1 MSDSMRFPGGQSGIS
16 YVEVLIAAALIAVSL
31 APMMDAVR
39 TASIS
44 AGVHEEAAVQNLH
57 LIATLED
64 VLAEPF
70 SSLEAA
76 AIAAGSES
84 TITSYSD
91 LSGSTNRRLVF
102 LSLYDG
108 DNADTDNNPF
118 TGTDRGLMWVRVEI
132 EGTVQAFETLIN
144 Q

>member
-1 MSDSMRFPGGQSGIS
+1 MKKPRRFRGRQAGIS
-16 YVEVLIAAALIAVSL
+16 YIEVLIAAALIAVSL
-31 APMMDAVR
+31 VPMMDAVR
-39 TASIS
+39 TASVS
-44 AGVHEEAAVQNLH
+44 AGVHEGAAVQNLH

-76 AIAAGSES
+76 ATAAGSES
-84 TITSYSD
+84 ALTSYSD
-91 LSGSTNRRLVF
+91 SAGSSNRRLVF

-108 DNADTDNNPF
+108 DNADTDDDPF
-118 TGTDRGLMWVRVEI
+118 TGTDQGLMWVRVEI
-132 EGTVQAFETLIN
+132 EDTAQTIETLIR

>member
-1 MSDSMRFPGGQSGIS
+1 MKKPGRYRRRQSGIS

-31 APMMDAVR
+31 VPMMNAVR
-39 TASIS
+39 TATIS
-44 AGVHEEAAVQNLH
+44 TGAHEDAAVQNLH

-76 AIAAGSES
+76 ATAAGSES
-84 TITSYSD
+84 TLTSYSD
-91 LSGSTNRRLVF
+91 LAGSTNRRLVF

-108 DNADTDNNPF
+108 DDADTDNDPF
-118 TGTDRGLMWVRVEI
+118 TGTDQGLMWVRVEI
-132 EGTVQAFETLIN
+132 EGTVQAIETLIN

>member
-1 MSDSMRFPGGQSGIS
+1 MTRPRRYRGGQSGIT

-31 APMMDAVR
+31 VPMMDAVR

-44 AGVHEEAAVQNLH
+44 AGVHEDAAVQNLH
-57 LIATLED
+57 LVATMED

-70 SSLEAA
+70 ASLEAA
-76 AIAAGSES
+76 ATAAGSES
-84 TITSYSD
+84 TLTSYSD
-91 LSGSTNRRLVF
+91 LAGANNRRLVF

-108 DNADTDNNPF
+108 DNADTDNDPF
-118 TGTDRGLMWVRVEI
+118 TGTDPGLMWVRVEL
-132 EGTVQAFETLIN
+132 EGTAQAIETLIS

>member
-1 MSDSMRFPGGQSGIS
+1 MNGPRRYRGGQSGIT
-16 YVEVLIAAALIAVSL
+16 YVEVLIAAALISVSL
-31 APMMDAVR
+31 VPMMDAVR

-44 AGVHEEAAVQNLH
+44 AGIHEAAAVQNLH

-70 SSLEAA
+70 ASLAA
-76 AIAAGSES
+76 AATAAGSES
-84 TITSYSD
+84 TLTSYSD
-91 LSGSTNRRLVF
+91 LAGSSNRRLVF
-102 LSLYDG
+102 LSSYDG

-118 TGTDRGLMWVRVEI
+118 TGTDQGLMWVRVEI
-132 EGTVQAFETLIN
+132 EGTAQAIETLIS

>member
-1 MSDSMRFPGGQSGIS
+1 MSDSMRCPGRQSGIS

-31 APMMDAVR
+31 VPMMDAVR

-44 AGVHEEAAVQNLH
+44 AGVHENAAVQNLH
-57 LIATLED
+57 LVATLED

-70 SSLEAA
+70 ASLAA
-76 AIAAGSES
+76 AATAAGSES
-84 TITSYSD
+84 TLTSYSD
-91 LSGSTNRRLVF
+91 LAGSSNRRLVF

-108 DNADTDNNPF
+108 DNADTDNDPF
-118 TGTDRGLMWVRVEI
+118 TGTDQGLMWVRVEI
-132 EGTVQAFETLIN
+132 EDTLQAIETLIS

>member
-1 MSDSMRFPGGQSGIS
+1 MSWDRRCPGRQSGLS
-16 YVEVLIAAALIAVSL
+16 YIEVLIAVVLIAVSL
-31 APMMDAVR
+31 APMTDAVR

-44 AGVHEEAAVQNLH
+44 ATAHEDAAVQHLH
-57 LIATLED
+57 LVATLED

-70 SSLEAA
+70 ASLDAA
-76 AIAAGSES
+76 AAAAGSES
-84 TITSYSD
+84 VLTSYSD
-91 LSGSTNRRLVF
+91 TAGSANRRLVF

-118 TGTDRGLMWVRVEI
+118 TGTDQGLMWVRVEI
-132 EGTVQAFETLIN
+132 EGTVQAIETLVS

>member
-1 MSDSMRFPGGQSGIS
+1 MKKPRRYRDRQSGIS
-16 YVEVLIAAALIAVSL
+16 YIEVLIAAALIAVSL
-31 APMMDAVR
+31 VPMMDAVR
-39 TASIS
+39 TATVS
-44 AGVHEEAAVQNLH
+44 AGVHEGAAVQNLH

-76 AIAAGSES
+76 ATAAGNES
-84 TITSYSD
+84 TLTSYSD
-91 LSGSTNRRLVF
+91 LAGSGNRRLVF

-108 DNADTDNNPF
+108 DNADTDNDPF
-118 TGTDRGLMWVRVEI
+118 TGTDQGLMWVRVEI
-132 EGTVQAFETLIN
+132 EDTAQTIETLIS

>member
-1 MSDSMRFPGGQSGIS
+1 MNRPKLYRGGQAGIT
-16 YVEVLIAAALIAVSL
+16 YIEVLIAAALIAVSL
-31 APMMDAVR
+31 VPMMDAVR
-39 TASIS
+39 TATVST
-44 AGVHEEAAVQNLH
+44 GVHEDAAVQNLH

-76 AIAAGSES
+76 ATAAGSES
-84 TITSYSD
+84 TLASYSD
-91 LSGSTNRRLVF
+91 LAGSTNRRLVF

-108 DNADTDNNPF
+108 DNADSDNDPF
-118 TGTDRGLMWVRVEI
+118 TGTDQGLMWVRVEI
-132 EGTVQAFETLIN
+132 EGTAQAIETLIS

>member
-1 MSDSMRFPGGQSGIS
+1 MIESRRFRSRQSGIT

-31 APMMDAVR
+31 VPMMDAVR
-39 TASIS
+39 TATIS

-57 LIATLED
+57 LIAILED

-70 SSLEAA
+70 SSLETAA
-76 AIAAGSES
+76 TAAGSES
-84 TITSYSD
+84 TLTSYSD
-91 LSGSTNRRLVF
+91 LAGSSNRRLVF

-108 DNADTDNNPF
+108 DNADTDNDPF
-118 TGTDRGLMWVRVEI
+118 TGPDQGLMWVRVEV
-132 EGTVQAFETLIN
+132 EGTSQAIETLIS